1 MMIITA
7 AATAMSGMTATGM
20 SGTSVTSAAADTS
33 RQR

>member
-1 MMIITA
+1 MMITM
-7 AATAMSGMTATGM
+7 TAMSGMKIVTATGM